1 MLEIPDDQSQSP
13 SFPRVFIFGQRCCL
27 VVIRASGKDAAAESI
42 IDIHQHTN
50 DRERSSMM
58 KARTMKRTPLLSL
71 LLCGWLISSQL
82 PAADPKNGSA
92 EPDYSAELP
101 RIAPKSPEESLKA
114 IRLKAGFHAE
124 IVAAEPLIRSPMAMD
139 FDEFGRAF
147 VVELPEYNQYGSAKP
162 HGQGAIK
169 RLEDTDGDGRFDKAT
184 VYVDDLNYPT
194 AVACWDDGILVGV
207 APDILFCKDTDGDG
221 KADVRRKLFTGFG
234 QDKAG
239 EGMLNSFRWRIDNRF
254 HIPTGLDGGEIVAA
268 QTTEANQPKP
278 INVRGQHLL
287 LEPRGMTIEAT
298 SGGGQHGMS
307 LDDWNQRGFVCG
319 NSEPVHLLMYDGR
332 YLARNPYLPAPAAAI
347 NIAPEG
353 TDKTKVRTKQR
364 WTKQR
369 CQQPNT
375 CFLARNGS

>member
-1 MLEIPDDQSQSP
+1 M
-13 SFPRVFIFGQRCCL
+13 
-27 VVIRASGKDAAAESI
+27 
-42 IDIHQHTN
+42 
-50 DRERSSMM
+50 
-58 KARTMKRTPLLSL
+58 
-71 LLCGWLISSQL
+71 
-82 PAADPKNGSA
+82 
-92 EPDYSAELP
+92 
-101 RIAPKSPEESLKA
+101 
-114 IRLKAGFHAE
+114 
-124 IVAAEPLIRSPMAMD
+124 
-139 FDEFGRAF
+139 
-147 VVELPEYNQYGSAKP
+147 
-162 HGQGAIK
+162 
-169 RLEDTDGDGRFDKAT
+169 
-184 VYVDDLNYPT
+184 
-194 AVACWDDGILVGV
+194 GV

-347 NIAPEG
+347 NIAHEG
-353 TDKTKVRTKQR
+353 TDKTKVDKTKVRTKQR

-375 CFLARNGS
+375 CFLAQNGS